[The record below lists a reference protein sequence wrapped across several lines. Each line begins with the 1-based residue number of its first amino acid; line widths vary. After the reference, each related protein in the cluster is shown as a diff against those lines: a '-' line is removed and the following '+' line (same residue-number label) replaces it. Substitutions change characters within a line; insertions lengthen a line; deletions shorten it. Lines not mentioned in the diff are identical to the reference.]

1 MTEALWILLG
11 MAIGIAAGVYLG
23 MLRGRRGMETD
34 LAAARGELAG
44 SLATLH
50 ELRTQLTSRDR
61 ELAELRAALEVEKV
75 AGAESRARLESA
87 REHFAEQRRQIE
99 QMQEKAREAF
109 AALSSAALKS
119 NNEQFITLA
128 EAKFKPIREQLERY
142 EQHVKEIEEARN
154 KAYGGL
160 KEKLETLEQRSDRLS
175 SETSQLVAALRQS
188 GAKGKWG
195 EVTLQR
201 IVELCGLNEHCD
213 FDTQSSI
220 EGGLRPDLVVH
231 LPGGRSLVVD
241 SKVSTS
247 AYLDAVEAASE
258 DERKRHLDRFV
269 SGVRT
274 TMRNLAGKEY
284 WRQFSPAP
292 EFVVMFMPG
301 ESFFSAAVAQDR
313 DLLVTGVDQGVLLAS
328 PTTLIA
334 LLQAVRHGWQ
344 QQQVAENAEKIAAAG
359 RELYDRLCT
368 FVSHLDGIRA
378 ALEKAAEAY
387 NKAVGNW
394 SSRTEPSARR
404 LKELG
409 AADASKELPDLQ
421 MVEANMRALPG
432 FENDLAV

>member
-11 MAIGIAAGVYLG
+11 MAIGIAAGVSLG

-34 LAAARGELAG
+34 LAAARNELAG

-128 EAKFKPIREQLERY
+128 EMKFKPIREQLERY

-213 FDTQSSI
+213 FETQSSI

-432 FENDLAV
+432 VENDLAV

>member
-11 MAIGIAAGVYLG
+11 LVMGAAVGVYLG
-23 MLRGRRGMETD
+23 MIRGRRGVE
-34 LAAARGELAG
+34 AELVTAKSEFAG
-44 SLATLH
+44 SQATLLELRSQLVTRDREMA
-50 ELRTQLTSRDR
+50 ELRT
-61 ELAELRAALEVEKV
+61 ALEVEKV
-75 AGAESRARLESA
+75 AGADSKARLESA
-87 REHFAEQRRQIE
+87 REHFAEQKRQIE

-128 EAKFKPIREQLERY
+128 DTKFKPIREQLERY
-142 EQHVKEIEEARN
+142 EQHVKAIEEARN

-160 KEKLETLEQRSDRLS
+160 KEKLETLEQRSDKLS
-175 SETSQLVAALRQS
+175 SETGQLVAALRQS

-213 FDTQSSI
+213 FETQTSI
-220 EGGLRPDLVVH
+220 EGGLRPDLVVR

-247 AYLDAVEAASE
+247 AYLDAAEATSD
-258 DERKRHLDRFV
+258 DERKRHMDRFV
-269 SGVRT
+269 SSVRAT
-274 TMRNLAGKEY
+274 LRGLAGKEY

-301 ESFFSAAVAQDR
+301 EAFFSAALSQDR
-313 DLLVTGVDQGVLLAS
+313 DLLVEGVDKGVLLAS

-334 LLQAVRHGWQ
+334 LLLAVRHGWQ

-368 FVSHLDGIRA
+368 FVSHLDSIRG
-378 ALEKAAEAY
+378 ALEKATDAY

-394 SSRTEPSARR
+394 TSRTEPSARR

-409 AADASKELPDLQ
+409 AAEANKELGELQ
-421 MVEANMRALPG
+421 MLDVNMRVLPSM
-432 FENDLAV
+432 EDELSI

>member
-11 MAIGIAAGVYLG
+11 MAIGIAAGVSLG

-34 LAAARGELAG
+34 LAAARNELAG

-128 EAKFKPIREQLERY
+128 EMKFKPIREQLERY

-213 FDTQSSI
+213 FETQSSI

-368 FVSHLDGIRA
+368 FVSHLDGIRT
-378 ALEKAAEAY
+378 ALEKAVEAY

>member
-1 MTEALWILLG
+1 MMEALWILLG

-213 FDTQSSI
+213 FETQSSI

-258 DERKRHLDRFV
+258 DERKRHMERFV